1 MKTLYS
7 YLKRCGFLIM
17 YFGFKQLNIFHFRE
31 NEYGQDFN
39 RNREGESLI
48 SRSLFTL
55 ALTMKISIYLTFHST
70 FKLLCEYL
78 IFILIHFIIS
88 EKIHYIDFIISSQDL
103 NICIRNVSIKL
114 IVLQYLL
121 LTVMIEYI
129 ILDFSKHCFK
139 FWL

>member
-1 MKTLYS
+1 MS
-7 YLKRCGFLIM
+7 MVRILI
-17 YFGFKQLNIFHFRE
+17 GIGRE
-31 NEYGQDFN
+31 N
-39 RNREGESLI
+39 LT
-48 SRSLFTL
+48 SRSLLTL
-55 ALTMKISIYLTFHST
+55 TLTMKIIYLTFHST

-78 IFILIHFIIS
+78 IFILTHFIIS

-103 NICIRNVSIKL
+103 NVCIGNVSIKL

-121 LTVMIEYI
+121 LTIMIEYI